1 MHRVHFAALA
11 AAIVAL
17 HVIGFAALAAGAVG
31 VGLGLTAY
39 TLGLRHAFDADHI
52 AAIDGTTRKLVAQ
65 GRRPASVGFFFAL
78 GHSTVVFGAAALVA
92 LGLHVAG
99 GDGGALSTVTGLI
112 GPTVSGTFLLVI
124 AALNAGVLV
133 ETLRALRG
141 GRADEAPAPGGL
153 LTRLYARATRAVRAP
168 WQMYPLGFLFGLGF
182 DTATEVALLVLAAGA
197 VTSGLPFYAAL
208 TLPVLFAAG
217 MTLLDTLDSAFMA
230 RAYGWAQAKPVRRLY
245 YNAVITALSVGV
257 ALLVGVVELAGLIW
271 PSAAAV
277 DLNALGFG
285 VVALFVGTWAA
296 ALLVWRLGRLEE
308 RWSTSSS

>member
-1 MHRVHFAALA
+1 MQRVHFAALA

-17 HVIGFAALAAGAVG
+17 HVIGLAALAAGAVG

-65 GRRPASVGFFFAL
+65 GRRPASVGFFFAA
-78 GHSTVVFGAAALVA
+78 GHSTVVFGGAALVA

-99 GDGGALSTVTGLI
+99 GDGGALSTVTGLV

-124 AALNAGVLV
+124 AVLNAGVLA

-141 GRADEAPAPGGL
+141 GSAADAPAPGGL
-153 LTRLYARATRAVRAP
+153 LTRVYAGATRAVRAP
-168 WQMYPLGFLFGLGF
+168 WHMYPLGFLFGLGF
-182 DTATEVALLVLAAGA
+182 DTATEIALLVLAAGA
-197 VTSGLPFYAAL
+197 VSSGLPFYAAL
-208 TLPVLFAAG
+208 ALPVLFAAG

-245 YNAVITALSVGV
+245 YNAVITALSASV
-257 ALLVGVVELAGLIW
+257 ALLVGTVELAGLIW

-277 DLNALGFG
+277 YLNALGFG
-285 VVALFVGTWAA
+285 VVGLFVLTWAT
-296 ALLVWRLGRLEE
+296 ALLAWRLGRLEE